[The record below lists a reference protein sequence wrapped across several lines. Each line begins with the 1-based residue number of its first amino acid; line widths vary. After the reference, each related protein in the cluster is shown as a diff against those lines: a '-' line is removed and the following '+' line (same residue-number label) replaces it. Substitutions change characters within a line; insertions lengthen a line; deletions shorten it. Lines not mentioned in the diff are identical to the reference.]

1 MADIDSFTTYVQ
13 GKLTDV
19 LSAAAGAAGDLENIA
34 EGFVD
39 FFTFNPVPEYSD
51 ATQMVH
57 YNPANV
63 TLGAVTPYAKPTVPT
78 LEFSELGN
86 PGTLTAFVKP
96 TITGFNPQSFDPST
110 VDGEIAAL
118 AAKILEFIDSGGPG
132 ISDAV
137 QTALMNNMR
146 ARDLQTLDDVLLRVR
161 QENSMSGWPRSNSLT
176 ESAEAEHRKKWQDT
190 YDNRSSEILALMTE
204 RAHQTAMNGL
214 NAGVQTTQIKSNL
227 QADVWKL
234 FYACQGLILDKFK
247 TDVGG
252 EVSRV
257 ETDLK
262 KILGD
267 YDLLKTRALTESGIK
282 LDLFRVESQGE
293 ETRVR
298 TDTMLETAK
307 SEIGLKSNDH
317 LLSAALGETKS
328 QLEKWLGNVDHLT
341 KRGVAN
347 IQQLVS
353 ENEVRFRSAASEAEF
368 YKGIIISLTQ
378 MVNTIQTKK
387 T

>member
-13 GKLTDV
+13 NKLTDV
-19 LSAAAGAAGDLENIA
+19 ISAAEGAAGDLENIA
-34 EGFVD
+34 EGYVD
-39 FFTFNPVPEYSD
+39 FFTFNPLPEYS
-51 ATQMVH
+51 AETQMVN
-57 YNPANV
+57 YTPANV
-63 TLGAVTPYAKPTVPT
+63 TLGAVTPYAAPTKPT
-78 LEFSELGN
+78 LEFSELGT
-86 PGTLTAFVKP
+86 PGTLSPFVKP
-96 TITGFNPQSFDPST
+96 SITGFNPEEFDPSE

-118 AAKILEFIDSGGPG
+118 AAKILAFIDSGGPG
-132 ISDAV
+132 ISDEV
-137 QTALMNNMR
+137 QTALMTNMR

-161 QENSMSGWPRSNSLT
+161 QENSMSGWPRSNSIM
-176 ESAEAEHRKKWQDT
+176 EAAEAEHRKKYQDT

-227 QADVWKL
+227 QAEVWKL
-234 FYACQGLILDKFK
+234 YYAMQGLILDKFK
-247 TDVGG
+247 TDVAG

-257 ETDLK
+257 EADLK

-282 LDLFRVESQGE
+282 LDMFKVESQGE

-298 TDTMLETAK
+298 TDAMLETAK
-307 SEIGLKSNDH
+307 ADVGLKSNEH
-317 LLSAALGETKS
+317 LLSAAIGETKS
-328 QLEKWLGNVDHLT
+328 QLEKWLGTVDHLT

-353 ENEVRFRSAASEAEF
+353 ENEVRYRAAATEAEY
-368 YKGIIISLTQ
+368 YKGLVVSLGNMVSTLQISEQ
-378 MVNTIQTKK
+378 
-387 T
+387 